1 MPNNN
6 ANIGCESKTDLLTL
20 TSDNLTVDG
29 DIIAET
35 VNANIIGDITGDV
48 NGNVTGNLNGNVE
61 SGEWRGTA
69 IANTKLAV
77 RDAIQNI
84 AVMDLADESL
94 PGSAVSGES
103 TINLTNKLT
112 KAENDIT
119 NLRNTVESLVLA
131 MNQLIKAFE

>member
-1 MPNNN
+1 
-6 ANIGCESKTDLLTL
+6 
-20 TSDNLTVDG
+20 
-29 DIIAET
+29 
-35 VNANIIGDITGDV
+35 
-48 NGNVTGNLNGNVE
+48 
-61 SGEWRGTA
+61 
-69 IANTKLAV
+69 
-77 RDAIQNI
+77 
-84 AVMDLADESL
+84 MDLADESL